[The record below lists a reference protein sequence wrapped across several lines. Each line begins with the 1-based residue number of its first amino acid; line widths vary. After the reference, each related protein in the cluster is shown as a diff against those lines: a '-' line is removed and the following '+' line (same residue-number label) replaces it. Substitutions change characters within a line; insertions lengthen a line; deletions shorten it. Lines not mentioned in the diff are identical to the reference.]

1 MRVIATI
8 LIAGGATGIGRAS
21 LQAFRAQGDNV
32 FLVDINREEA
42 EAACVETGAGAAE
55 VLIGDL
61 TDPALPKAAIEAALE
76 AFGSL
81 DTVFVNA
88 GLLRAAALTDWT
100 LADWQASLAVNLTA
114 PFLFA
119 QAAAPALRGSP
130 NPSLLFTS
138 STGALR
144 GHAGMP
150 AYHATKAG
158 LVGLCRSLA
167 DELSPQGIRVNCLLP
182 GWVDTPF
189 NGPFWSH
196 QPDKQLAE
204 RDLVAGIPL
213 RRQGTAEELAAT
225 VLFLASPAAAYITGA
240 SLVVD
245 GGYTAV

>member
-1 MRVIATI
+1 MR
-8 LIAGGATGIGRAS
+8 
-21 LQAFRAQGDNV
+21 AFRARGDDV
-32 FLVDINREEA
+32 FLVDINQEAA
-42 EAACVETGAGAAE
+42 EAACCEPGAGRARAL
-55 VLIGDL
+55 VGDL
-61 TDPALPKAAIEAALE
+61 TDPALPKAAVTAALD

-88 GLLRAAALTDWT
+88 GLLRAAALADWT
-100 LADWQASLAVNLTA
+100 LTDWQASLAVNLTA

-158 LVGLCRSLA
+158 LVGLCRSLV
-167 DELSPQGIRVNCLLP
+167 DELSPEGIRVNCLLP

-189 NGPFWSH
+189 NSPFWSH
-196 QPDKQLAE
+196 QSDHRAAE

>member
-1 MRVIATI
+1 MR
-8 LIAGGATGIGRAS
+8 
-21 LQAFRAQGDNV
+21 AFCAQGDNV
-32 FLVDINREEA
+32 FLVDINRAEA
-42 EAACVETGAGAAE
+42 ETACLECGPGEGRALV
-55 VLIGDL
+55 GDL
-61 TDPALPKAAIEAALE
+61 TDPALPKAAVTAALE

-88 GLLRAAALTDWT
+88 GLLRAAPLADWT
-100 LADWQASLAVNLTA
+100 LADWQASLAVNITA

-119 QAAAPALRGSP
+119 QASAPALQSSP

-158 LVGLCRSLA
+158 LVGLARSLA
-167 DELSPQGIRVNCLLP
+167 DELSPHGIRVNCLLP

-196 QPDKQLAE
+196 QPDKQAAE
-204 RDLVAGIPL
+204 RDLVGAIPL

-225 VLFLASPAAAYITGA
+225 ILFLASPAAAYITGA